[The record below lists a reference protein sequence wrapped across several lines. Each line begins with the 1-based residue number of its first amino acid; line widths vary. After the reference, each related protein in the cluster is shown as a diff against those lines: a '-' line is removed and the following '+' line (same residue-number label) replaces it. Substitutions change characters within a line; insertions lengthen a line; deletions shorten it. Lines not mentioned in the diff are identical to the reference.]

1 MAFPKQLDCL
11 VRGGDE
17 FTLILASLLAEKK
30 QSVLLVDEHGDR
42 ESHELVR
49 LGYFEKRFLQELG
62 KQFNHDALINIERY
76 IKTSSLALYIQN
88 QLVSFLS
95 GPAQNGIE
103 LKRKY
108 QLKTSITFDSSFEI
122 RFFELTEKLLQLSL
136 KGLHQKSVLTKFL
149 KDEKES
155 VLWAVELGKEFFELF
170 PAHALYLKGFFSKKI
185 HPDFYYIY
193 LVLSLLGPS
202 YHYNA
207 HSFRS
212 VLLEEFKAK
221 GGHYK
226 KTSLC
231 DLVKHKQGWVAELE
245 SFEGLVYPRLVF
257 AEKDLVLPEIVS
269 AQYKYGL
276 WEMLLE
282 LNLNLPWGHVVLPHH
297 NEQGGFVPCRELLQ
311 IDSNRWLWRG
321 HLEQPTLAH
330 PDQLL
335 TFLEEAFHKSMSI
348 LPFVQHYKKQGEFS
362 RRLRSDYYYETDPRS
377 ENLHCQRGIFPS
389 LLRIRDAIMNL

>member
-17 FTLILASLLAEKK
+17 FTLILASFLAEKK
-30 QSVLLVDEHGDR
+30 QSVLLVDEHKEIGP
-42 ESHELVR
+42 HELVR

-62 KQFNHDALINIERY
+62 KQFNHETLVNIERY

-88 QLVSFLS
+88 QVVSFIS

-108 QLKTSITFDSSFEI
+108 QLKTDMTFDSTFEI
-122 RFFELTEKLLQLSL
+122 RFFELTEKLLQLCL
-136 KGLHQKSVLTKFL
+136 KGLHQKSILTKFL

-155 VLWAVELGKEFFELF
+155 VSWAVELGKEFSSLF

-185 HPDFYYIY
+185 HHDFYYIY

-202 YHYNA
+202 YLYDA
-207 HSFRS
+207 HSLRT

-231 DLVKHKQGWVAELE
+231 DLTKHKNGWVAELE
-245 SFEGLVYPRLVF
+245 SFEGLVYSRSVF
-257 AEKDLVLPEIVS
+257 SEKDLVLPEQVT
-269 AQYKYGL
+269 AQYKYSL
-276 WEMLLE
+276 WEILLD
-282 LNLNLPWGHVVLPHH
+282 LNHTLPWNHVILPHRDQ
-297 NEQGGFVPCRELLQ
+297 QGGFVPFSELLQ
-311 IDSNRWLWRG
+311 IDSNNWLWRG

-335 TFLEEAFHKSMSI
+335 TFLEEAFQKNMSI
-348 LPFVQHYKKQGEFS
+348 LPFGHHYKKQSEFS
-362 RRLRSDYYYETDPRS
+362 RRLRSDHYYETDSLS
-377 ENLHCQRGIFPS
+377 ESLHCQRGVFPS
-389 LLRIRDAIMNL
+389 LLRIRDAIINL